1 MTGRAVREKRARLR
15 GSKASGWL
23 ENERRIGGA
32 FEGFSGAWSFDH
44 HGRRGRIC
52 HASSKELAVTFDW
65 IQGTWLL
72 GVDWLIR
79 LAALLWIPSRTTPA
93 AARSWLLLVGF
104 VPLLGLP
111 LYLLFGHP
119 WLSRERVKRQANASE
134 VIRVEQAGMT
144 ALRWEPERGT
154 PPADIV
160 PLVERLGDF
169 MSTRGNSVRLL
180 DDYAGSLQALI
191 ADIDAARERVHLLYY
206 LMFDDAVGDAVVA
219 ALKRAVARGVQCR
232 VLLDAVGAKRGLRR
246 YAETLRQAGVTVH
259 DMLPGGL
266 RWRRSGRMDL
276 RNHRKIAVFD
286 TAAAYVGSQNLA
298 SPEFVPGFPNRELV
312 ARVEGPAVA
321 HLQAVF
327 ASDWYIETGERLDVA
342 VTYLASHADVA
353 TQLLP
358 SGPAYPFENARDTV
372 NSLIHVAQRKLVLT
386 TPYFVPDDA
395 TLSALR
401 IVALSGVEVQLILS
415 ESNNQR
421 LTAWA
426 QESYYDELLR
436 CGVKIAL
443 YRPHFLHAK
452 HLSVDDDIALIG
464 SINLDIR
471 SFALNAEVG
480 MLCYDREVVE
490 RIRHVEAGYLANATP
505 LSLDAWR
512 DRNGWRRVREGVA
525 RLADSFM

>member
-1 MTGRAVREKRARLR
+1 MAV
-15 GSKASGWL
+15 S
-23 ENERRIGGA
+23 
-32 FEGFSGAWSFDH
+32 
-44 HGRRGRIC
+44 
-52 HASSKELAVTFDW
+52 FDW

-119 WLSRERVKRQANASE
+119 WLSRERVRRQTNASE
-134 VIRVEQAGMT
+134 VIRDEQARLA
-144 ALRWEPERGT
+144 ALRWT
-154 PPADIV
+154 PPAGSV
-160 PLVERLGDF
+160 AAEMAPLVQRLGDF
-169 MSTRGNSVRLL
+169 MPTHGNSVQLCG
-180 DDYAGSLQALI
+180 DYDESLRMLI

-219 ALKRAVARGVQCR
+219 ALTRAAARGVQCR

-246 YAETLRQAGVTVH
+246 YTRPLREAGVMVH

-286 TAAAYVGSQNLA
+286 THAAYVGSQNLA
-298 SPEFVPGFPNRELV
+298 APQFVPGFPNRELV
-312 ARVEGPAVA
+312 ARVEGPVVA

-327 ASDWYIETGERLDVA
+327 ASDWYIETGARLEVA
-342 VTYLASHADVA
+342 VTYPMRDADIC

-358 SGPAYPFENARDTV
+358 SGPAYPFENARDV
-372 NSLIHVAQRKLVLT
+372 VVSLIHLARRRLVLT

-401 IVALSGVEVQLILS
+401 VAALSGVDVQLILS

-421 LTAWA
+421 LTEWA
-426 QESYYDELLR
+426 QESYYDELLG
-436 CGVKIAL
+436 CGVRIAL

-452 HLSVDDDIALIG
+452 HLSIDEDIALIG

-471 SFALNAEVG
+471 SFALNAEIG
-480 MLCYDREVVE
+480 MLCYDREVVA
-490 RIRHVEAGYLANATP
+490 RIREVEASYLADATV

-512 DRNGWRRVREGVA
+512 ARRSWRRVREGVA